1 MSSCYYCDVTLNFA
15 APGVGEYGL
24 GGGNRIRVFIVFISH
39 LLLLPVS
46 VALLLAPMY
55 SQARDATNS
64 SDLQDY
70 YDHVPVCSLFLQRS
84 FLDLLQSLQ
93 LASRSSSYGVIPSQN
108 IPLTA
113 SSSIADLGGPFSDLP
128 ARIRAHYGDR
138 RGEFASV
145 STPYVDEKAPS
156 SSKRKW
162 VCLLPSFTCY
172 FVLTFSLGLP
182 DTCRYSSWCIGRRS
196 RSRPRCCTFTEK

>member
-1 MSSCYYCDVTLNFA
+1 MTSLLNFA
-15 APGVGEYGL
+15 APGVGEYRL
-24 GGGNRIRVFIVFISH
+24 GGGNRVRVFIVFMSH
-39 LLLLPVS
+39 PLTFTS
-46 VALLLAPMY
+46 FRRSA
-55 SQARDATNS
+55 ARTK
-64 SDLQDY
+64 DY

-93 LASRSSSYGVIPSQN
+93 LAPRSSSYGVIPSQN

-113 SSSIADLGGPFSDLP
+113 SSSVADLGGPFSDLP
-128 ARIRAHYGDR
+128 ARTRAHYDDR

-156 SSKRKW
+156 SNKRKW
-162 VCLLPSFTCY
+162 VCLLPSFACY

-182 DTCRYSSWCIGRRS
+182 DTCRYSSWCLGCRS
-196 RSRPRCCTFTEK
+196 RSRPRCRTFTEK